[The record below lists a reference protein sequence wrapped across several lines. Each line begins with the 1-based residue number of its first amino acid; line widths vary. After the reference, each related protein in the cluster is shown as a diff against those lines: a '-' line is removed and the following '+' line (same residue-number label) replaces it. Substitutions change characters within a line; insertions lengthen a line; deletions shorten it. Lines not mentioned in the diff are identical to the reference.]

1 MSELRFETLRM
12 RGADVGPENPLPPLA
27 RGRDRSVDP
36 AGYAGFEA
44 EMLEQMAYGHPDS
57 YLPYTMQDRYT
68 RRLEERDYRAAVLEN
83 DTLRATFVLDL
94 GGRLWSLVHKPT
106 GRELLEAN
114 PIFQPANLAIRNAW
128 FSGGVEWNIGM
139 VGHFPLTCSPLFAG
153 RVTTADGT
161 PALRMWEWERLR
173 RTPYQVDAWLPAG
186 SPVLYVRVRI
196 INPNDDD
203 VPMYWWSNAAVP
215 ETADTR
221 VLVPAD
227 SAYNFGYGEG
237 GPARV
242 DIPVVQGTDITY
254 TTRIQRA
261 CDFFFHLDTD
271 VEAGA
276 GQRPWI
282 SALDGDGCGYVQV
295 STQRLR
301 GRKLFLWGMGAGGRR
316 WQEWLSEPGHAY
328 LEIQSGLARTQMQHV
343 PMPARADW
351 QWLEGYGYLEA
362 DAARVHGD
370 DWGQARA
377 AVEDSLE
384 ALVPRTTMEADLDQA
399 QAWVDE
405 TPAVEQR
412 GSGWARLEAR
422 RRRAAGESAAD
433 LDGRPFD
440 DASLGELQAPWL
452 ALLQDGALPDVD
464 PEVEPTSYMA
474 QPEWRLL
481 LEEAVA
487 AGRGDHWYS
496 WYQLG
501 VLRYAGGDYEGAGD
515 AWTTSLKRRDTAWA
529 RRNLAVLA
537 REEGHLADAAAEYE
551 EAVRL
556 RPDLLPLVYECG
568 QCFLEAEEAGPWLKL
583 FDSLPAETRQA
594 GRIRLLE
601 GRAGL
606 AVRDYERVGALLQ
619 EQLVI
624 DDLREGERSL
634 STLWVEYHEQRL
646 ADAAG
651 TDVDDAIRERVKS
664 EHPVPAHL
672 DFRMHV
678 EG

>member
-1 MSELRFETLRM
+1 
-12 RGADVGPENPLPPLA
+12 
-27 RGRDRSVDP
+27 
-36 AGYAGFEA
+36 
-44 EMLEQMAYGHPDS
+44 
-57 YLPYTMQDRYT
+57 
-68 RRLEERDYRAAVLEN
+68 
-83 DTLRATFVLDL
+83 
-94 GGRLWSLVHKPT
+94 
-106 GRELLEAN
+106 
-114 PIFQPANLAIRNAW
+114 
-128 FSGGVEWNIGM
+128 
-139 VGHFPLTCSPLFAG
+139 
-153 RVTTADGT
+153 
-161 PALRMWEWERLR
+161 
-173 RTPYQVDAWLPAG
+173 
-186 SPVLYVRVRI
+186 
-196 INPNDDD
+196 
-203 VPMYWWSNAAVP
+203 
-215 ETADTR
+215 
-221 VLVPAD
+221 
-227 SAYNFGYGEG
+227 
-237 GPARV
+237 
-242 DIPVVQGTDITY
+242 
-254 TTRIQRA
+254 
-261 CDFFFHLDTD
+261 
-271 VEAGA
+271 
-276 GQRPWI
+276 
-282 SALDGDGCGYVQV
+282 
-295 STQRLR
+295 
-301 GRKLFLWGMGAGGRR
+301 
-316 WQEWLSEPGHAY
+316 
-328 LEIQSGLARTQMQHV
+328 
-343 PMPARADW
+343 
-351 QWLEGYGYLEA
+351 
-362 DAARVHGD
+362 
-370 DWGQARA
+370 
-377 AVEDSLE
+377 
-384 ALVPRTTMEADLDQA
+384 
-399 QAWVDE
+399 
-405 TPAVEQR
+405 
-412 GSGWARLEAR
+412 
-422 RRRAAGESAAD
+422 
-433 LDGRPFD
+433 
-440 DASLGELQAPWL
+440 
-452 ALLQDGALPDVD
+452 
-464 PEVEPTSYMA
+464 MA